1 MDADPRRADT
11 ATDPAASDPG
21 RSQRATIEEVAEA
34 AGVSRSTVS
43 RVVNGSTA
51 VSPQALLAVQDAIAR
66 LGYAPNRA
74 ARSLALRQTHAIA
87 LVVPEDTR
95 RFFGDPYFGA
105 VVAGI
110 SDRIARSDYIL
121 NLLIASD
128 DPGGRMTGFVRNG
141 GVDGAII
148 LSHHNSDAFVDRIVE
163 AVPVVFGGR
172 RTNPGKGD
180 WFVDVDNVAGGRQAV
195 EHLLSSGRRRIATV
209 TGPRS
214 MAGAVDRLAGFRGR
228 LAEEGLE
235 PYAEISGD
243 YSESSG
249 ARAAQEL
256 LAGAAESGGALPDA
270 VFAASDLMARGVLRT
285 FRAAGVRV
293 PEDVAI
299 VGFDDSP
306 VALSTDPPLTTI
318 RQPMHAQGVALAGV
332 LIDRLTGA
340 TPPHRTTL
348 GTELVVRESA

>member
-1 MDADPRRADT
+1 MAIEADPDPDPLRA
-11 ATDPAASDPG
+11 G
-21 RSQRATIEEVAEA
+21 RATIDGVAAA

-51 VSPQALLAVQDAIAR
+51 VSPHALAAVQDAIAR
-66 LGYAPNRA
+66 LGYVPNRA
-74 ARSLALRQTHAIA
+74 ARSLAMRQTHAIA
-87 LVVPEDTR
+87 LVVPEDTA

-148 LSHHNSDAFVDRIVE
+148 LSHHTSDVFVDRIVE

-172 RTNPGKGD
+172 RSAGGDDD
-180 WFVDVDNVAGGRQAV
+180 WFVDVDNVAAARQATA
-195 EHLLSSGRRRIATV
+195 HLVGIGRTRIATV
-209 TGPRS
+209 TGPLS
-214 MAGAVDRLAGFRGR
+214 MASAVDRVAGFRDA
-228 LAEEGLE
+228 LATAGLNPFVE
-235 PYAEISGD
+235 VAGD
-243 YSESSG
+243 YSEASG

-256 LAGAAESGGALPDA
+256 LARAAEPGGSLPDG

-285 FRAAGVRV
+285 LRDVGVRI

-299 VGFDDSP
+299 VGFDDSA
-306 VALSTDPPLTTI
+306 VALSTDPPLSTI
-318 RQPMHAQGVALAGV
+318 RQPMHAQGEALAEV
-332 LIDRLTGA
+332 LIERLTGSA
-340 TPPHRTTL
+340 PPRRTIL
-348 GTELVVRESA
+348 DAELVVRGSA